1 MVRGALVKGG
11 GGAGLMSRKQRGT
24 IRCGRLVVTERGVVV
39 VREEKD
45 PEQV

>member
-1 MVRGALVKGG
+1 VVRGALVKGG
-11 GGAGLMSRKQRGT
+11 RGKLNVAQAKGT

-45 PEQV
+45 PVQV

>member
-11 GGAGLMSRKQRGT
+11 RGKLNVAQAKGA

-45 PEQV
+45 PVQV